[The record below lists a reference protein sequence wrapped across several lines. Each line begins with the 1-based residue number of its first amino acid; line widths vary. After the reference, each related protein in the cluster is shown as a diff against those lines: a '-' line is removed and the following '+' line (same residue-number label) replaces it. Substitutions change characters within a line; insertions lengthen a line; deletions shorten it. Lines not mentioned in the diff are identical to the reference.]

1 MDEDDEGRFF
11 TAGQVEEY
19 GRFVGTPS
27 VQELERFF
35 LLDDADLKLVGL
47 RRGAASRLGF
57 ALQLTTVRYLG
68 AFLDDPTEVPVRV
81 LDYLAEQ
88 LQIRK
93 PAVVRGYLARDMTRF
108 EHRRYCSSTGAEQP
122 KQRIG

>member
-1 MDEDDEGRFF
+1 MDEDDEGRFL

-19 GRFVGTPS
+19 GRFVGAPS

-35 LLDDADLKLVGL
+35 LLDDVDRKLIGL

-68 AFLDDPTEVPVRV
+68 TFLDDPTDVPARV
-81 LDYLAEQ
+81 LEYLADQ
-88 LQIRK
+88 LRVSRAGHD
-93 PAVVRGYLARDMTRF
+93 AVRASVGDLRGRGVA
-108 EHRRYCSSTGAEQP
+108 
-122 KQRIG
+122 